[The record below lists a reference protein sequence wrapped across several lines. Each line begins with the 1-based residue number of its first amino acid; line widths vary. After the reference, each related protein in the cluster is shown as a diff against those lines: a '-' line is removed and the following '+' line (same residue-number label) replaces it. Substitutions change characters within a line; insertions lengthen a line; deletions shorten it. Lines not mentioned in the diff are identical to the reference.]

1 MWDVQ
6 LDVSMA
12 KTITGQG
19 TSVGYTLPES
29 D

>member
-1 MWDVQ
+1 MRDVQ
-6 LDVSMA
+6 QDMSMA
-12 KTITGQG
+12 KTVVGQG